1 MKKLPALIALALLL
15 MAIPAKSLGEMYNGY
30 MLLKDCR
37 EFQKYMDD
45 NEDPSIVMSSIGHCL
60 GYLQGH
66 IDFQQHLKKNS
77 PSEVK
82 HCFPV
87 YITLTQ
93 LGKIT
98 VKYLEDNPDKLNK
111 PALDIALAAFE
122 ESFPCTEPLSRS
134 SK

>member
-1 MKKLPALIALALLL
+1 MKKLPVLFSLALLL
-15 MAIPAKSLGEMYNGY
+15 LATPAESFGEMYNGY
-30 MLLKDCR
+30 MLLRDCR

-66 IDFQQHLKKNS
+66 IDFQQHLKRNS
-77 PSEVK
+77 PAEVN

-87 YITLTQ
+87 YTTLSQ

-98 VKYLEDNPDKLNK
+98 VKYLENNPDKLNK
-111 PALDIALAAFE
+111 PAMDIALAAFE
-122 ESFPCTEPLSRS
+122 ESFPCNESLSRS